1 MSKGIVI
8 RAMLGAVTVGGLTL
22 GKVTSW
28 PAPSDPLVS
37 PETLDRSK
45 NFEDF
50 GCSLKKLGSV
60 TRVLVRSVFG
70 ASADVTNCESIE
82 KGDCVVKKLG
92 RVTLVVSLI
101 PPKLSETSLA
111 AGLKGV
117 ASILISP
124 ELEEEIATNGGRVV
138 SATVLLICSIVSAG
152 TDTNVG
158 KVILVVGAVKVSET
172 SSSKNV
178 VKLD

>member
-1 MSKGIVI
+1 M
-8 RAMLGAVTVGGLTL
+8 
-22 GKVTSW
+22 
-28 PAPSDPLVS
+28 
-37 PETLDRSK
+37 
-45 NFEDF
+45 
-50 GCSLKKLGSV
+50 
-60 TRVLVRSVFG
+60 
-70 ASADVTNCESIE
+70 
-82 KGDCVVKKLG
+82 KKLG

-101 PPKLSETSLA
+101 PPKLSKTSLA